1 MRWSTGRIGRC
12 AVPASRPWSKSDSR
26 LRSTRV
32 GRSLIELIRVT
43 KSGPGRCRSDFGMV
57 LHSCSSKLLASLPSI
72 DSSLP
77 LQGGVGVVIVATGLI
92 MALRPGA
99 GELEYDMPLTEPLQL
114 RQTAGVMPRRAWGF
128 RPPIRHSHYDPA
140 PWQIK
145 LPGSD
150 EDSLENV
157 DRATDIKR
165 ELGSEHPP
173 WERLDRQGP

>member
-1 MRWSTGRIGRC
+1 MTLVDWS
-12 AVPASRPWSKSDSR
+12 V
-26 LRSTRV
+26 
-32 GRSLIELIRVT
+32 LI
-43 KSGPGRCRSDFGMV
+43 M
-57 LHSCSSKLLASLPSI
+57 
-72 DSSLP
+72 
-77 LQGGVGVVIVATGLI
+77 GGWVVVIVATGLI

-173 WERLDRQGP
+173 WERLDRQGL